1 MRDIPENAKIHNSAI
16 RRMEADPT
24 YRPGNLII
32 GGGGR
37 GIRRAPPERGIGD
50 WEVLRG
56 KGDPVYE
63 VFVRKGPSLDA
74 ELQEDPEKHI

>member
-1 MRDIPENAKIHNSAI
+1 MSETRDIPYEAMIHHSAI

-37 GIRRAPPERGIGD
+37 GVRIAPKELGIGE
-50 WEVLRG
+50 WEVYKNHGGMLFHPGSEISMRC
-56 KGDPVYE
+56 
-63 VFVRKGPSLDA
+63 
-74 ELQEDPEKHI
+74 